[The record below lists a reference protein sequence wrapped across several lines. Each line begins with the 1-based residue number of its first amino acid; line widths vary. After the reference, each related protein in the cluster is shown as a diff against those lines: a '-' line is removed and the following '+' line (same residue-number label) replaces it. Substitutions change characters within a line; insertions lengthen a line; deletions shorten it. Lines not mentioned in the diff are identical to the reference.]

1 MKEPDT
7 QLPPGFWTASQDH
20 GRTAFPD
27 GHGARHSQP
36 GTGAPPGALRLLGG
50 VQRPD
55 RRPLGSRQHGRR
67 WLQLDPTVMLSDHGS
82 PRGTPNR
89 HSTGPRP
96 RGRGPHLPWSRSV
109 TQLRVNERPQ

>member
-50 VQRPD
+50 V
-55 RRPLGSRQHGRR
+55 
-67 WLQLDPTVMLSDHGS
+67 
-82 PRGTPNR
+82 
-89 HSTGPRP
+89 
-96 RGRGPHLPWSRSV
+96 
-109 TQLRVNERPQ
+109 